1 MSPQKRRSLGPQGD
15 VTVFA
20 ALTCQLPMNQRLMSI
35 LKPVRGSLL
44 AATVFGGAAV
54 VSGSIALG
62 ANAKPSLGLAK
73 PQAITITA
81 SPLQSFSR
89 TGASASSSGRLV
101 WRGGLVLSAGPNA
114 FGGYSGLL
122 VSADGRELLAV
133 SDAGGWLKARIDY
146 AGVRPEGL
154 SAASIGSMLARDGKP
169 LRRNREIDAEDLA
182 LLSGSLDN
190 GEILVA
196 YEQKNRLVRYAVSNG
211 TPGRPL
217 EVIAPP
223 AALRKFSRNG
233 MEAMTVMRGGPNK
246 GRIVAFSENAAS
258 NDRHAGWIWI
268 GATPKPLSVVSRDG
282 FALTSAASLPDG
294 TLLLLE
300 RRFTFFEGVRMRLRR
315 IDAAAVK
322 PGALL
327 DGDVLI
333 EANMSDEID
342 NMEGLAV
349 HTAENGDTVLTIMS
363 DDNFNRSLQRTLLL
377 QFTLLPRARP

>member
-1 MSPQKRRSLGPQGD
+1 MSPRRGGLDGRRGD
-15 VTVFA
+15 VSLFA
-20 ALTCQLPMNQRLMSI
+20 VLTSLLPMNQRLMSI

-73 PQAITITA
+73 PQAIAITA
-81 SPLQSFSR
+81 SPLKSFSR
-89 TGASASSSGRLV
+89 TGASGISTGSLV
-101 WRGGLVLSAGPNA
+101 WRGGLVLTAETDK
-114 FGGYSGLL
+114 FGGYSGLI

-146 AGVRPEGL
+146 AGTRPAGL
-154 SAASIGSMLARDGKP
+154 SAAVVGSLRARDGNP
-169 LRRNREIDAEDLA
+169 LRRNRERDAEDIA
-182 LLSGSLDN
+182 LLSGSLAK
-190 GEILVA
+190 GEVLIA
-196 YEQKNRLVRYAVSNG
+196 FEQNNRLVRYAVSIG
-211 TPGRPL
+211 APDRPL
-217 EVIAPP
+217 EVVPPP
-223 AALRKFSRNG
+223 AALRTFSRNG
-233 MEAMTVMRGGPNK
+233 MEAMTVMRGGPHK

-268 GATPKPLSVVSRDG
+268 GTAPKPLNVVSRGG

-300 RRFTFFEGVRMRLRR
+300 RRFTFFEGVRMRIRR

-327 DGDVLI
+327 DGEVLI
-333 EANMSDEID
+333 EADMSGEID

-349 HTAENGDTVLTIMS
+349 HTAENGDTVLTIIS

-377 QFTLLPRARP
+377 QFTLSPRARP